1 MYLLDNGVS
10 SWENVYPCPF
20 VHLKLV
26 SFILLI
32 YESSLCIKI
41 LDRLPLNPHFKLHSE
56 GQMGVILVNSH
67 GKIFLGRE
75 HSTHLLFQSAQAAW
89 TDTMN

>member
-1 MYLLDNGVS
+1 MYLLDNGLS
-10 SWENVYPCPF
+10 SWKNVYPCPS
-20 VHLKLV
+20 VHLM
-26 SFILLI
+26 LI
-32 YESSLCIKI
+32 YESSLYIKI

-56 GQMGVILVNSH
+56 GQVGVILVNSH

-89 TDTMN
+89 ADTMD